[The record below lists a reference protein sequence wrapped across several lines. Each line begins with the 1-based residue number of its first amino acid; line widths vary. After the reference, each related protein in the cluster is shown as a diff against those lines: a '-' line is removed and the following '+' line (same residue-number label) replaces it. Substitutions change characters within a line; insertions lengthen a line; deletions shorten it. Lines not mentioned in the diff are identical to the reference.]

1 MIRKVLKST
10 LKTKKYL
17 ESLPKIYGVF
27 LWAKWGILESYWS
40 GKYNKVGIPLVYVY
54 YDGNG
59 CCDEY
64 RLMPIVHASSGAF
77 YGWYSDK
84 AYAETIRDT
93 LNTKQGST
101 STSFCSDSE
110 RDNVF
115 YCMLDIMSKNKGAK
129 SENDV

>member
-1 MIRKVLKST
+1 MLRKVRKNT
-10 LKTKKYL
+10 AKTKNYL
-17 ESLPKIYGVF
+17 DSLPKIYGVF
-27 LWAKWGILESYWS
+27 LWAKWGILELSWT
-40 GKYNKVGIPLVYVY
+40 GKYNKAGIPLVYTY

-84 AYAETIRDT
+84 AYAEAIRDT
-93 LNTKQGST
+93 LNTTQGSPYR
-101 STSFCSDSE
+101 SPCSARD

-115 YCMLDIMSKNKGAK
+115 YCMLDIMSKNKGDK
-129 SENDV
+129 NDL